1 MNLRFALTLLLSCAM
16 SAAVAQCPPQGTT
29 RAGLLELREQG
40 FAVADAS
47 ERNRLARALLD
58 CLADGDP
65 ELRDGVAFE
74 GLSTWLRAG
83 DLEGKT
89 VRALTAKLLAVLQ
102 GPDNS
107 EGVHHA
113 FAVLVLSELAR
124 ADRIQ
129 ATLSSAQRKALVT
142 AANAFMRGIDDHRGF
157 DEIRGWRHQ
166 VAHGSDLVLQ
176 LAINPAITAEQA
188 ARLLD
193 ALATQ
198 IAPAGVA
205 YTEGEPERL
214 ARAVFFAHQR
224 GLLDDSWWQQWFARI
239 SAPPTAGGWSE
250 AFRSSAGLAHRHDTL
265 AFLYALHF
273 AASSAE
279 GAQAD
284 ALQQWVR
291 EAITAILS

>member
-1 MNLRFALTLLLSCAM
+1 MIARFVLALLLSCGLN
-16 SAAVAQCPPQGTT
+16 VADGQCPPQGKS

-40 FAVADAS
+40 FVVADAR
-47 ERNRLARALLD
+47 ERNALARALLN

-83 DLEGKT
+83 DLDGKT
-89 VRALTAKLLAVLQ
+89 VRAMTARLLVVLQ
-102 GPDNS
+102 GPDDS

-124 ADRIQ
+124 ADRIE
-129 ATLSSAQRKALVT
+129 ATLSSAQRKALV
-142 AANAFMRGIDDHRGF
+142 AAASTFMRGINDHRGF

-166 VAHGSDLVLQ
+166 VAHGSDLILQ
-176 LAINPAITAEQA
+176 LAINPAISAEQA
-188 ARLLD
+188 ADLLE

-198 IAPAGVA
+198 IAPAGIA
-205 YTEGEPERL
+205 YTQGEPERL

-239 SAPPTAGGWSE
+239 SAPPAGDEWSQT
-250 AFRSSAGLAHRHDTL
+250 FKSSAGLAHRHDTL

-273 AASSAE
+273 AASSA
-279 GAQAD
+279 GDVQAD
-284 ALQQWVR
+284 ALQQRVS
-291 EAITAILS
+291 EAIRAVLN